1 LPDEGEGPLINGY
14 LDVVARE
21 PDGTLLVVD
30 YKTDAV
36 GDADLERLTRQDYGA
51 QRLAY
56 ALAGLAAG
64 AQNVEVAH
72 CYLERPE
79 ELVSARY
86 EAADV
91 PALREQLRVLASGI
105 FAGRF
110 EVAPQPHRQLC
121 AGCPGRARLCSWE
134 PEMTELGEIS

>member
-1 LPDEGEGPLINGY
+1 VDVGREQPFAFVADETGGGPLINGY

-36 GDADLERLTRQDYGA
+36 GDADLERLTERDYGA

-64 AQNVEVAH
+64 ARTVEVAH
-72 CYLERPE
+72 CYLERSE
-79 ELVSARY
+79 ELASASTSSQAASSRAASTSPTSRTASSAQAARAARASARGSS
-86 EAADV
+86 
-91 PALREQLRVLASGI
+91 R
-105 FAGRF
+105 
-110 EVAPQPHRQLC
+110 
-121 AGCPGRARLCSWE
+121 
-134 PEMTELGEIS
+134 